1 MNMATLKDLIET
13 SFTFVDLADEQKS
26 EMINKLADIAVERT
40 IIRALEKMNDEEVT
54 SFEDLMAKNQD
65 PQSLFGYLE
74 TTVPSFYD
82 MLKEEVF
89 RLQDIAEQSSTTD
102 SNLI

>member
-74 TTVPSFYD
+74 TVVPSFYD

-89 RLQDIAEQSSTTD
+89 RLQDIAEQSSDTD